1 MARARHNRI
10 GEAGLP
16 AVKPEAA
23 ERSDAERVEAFVKC
37 LFSGQNID
45 QAAQKIG
52 RVNESAQF
60 LGRSTV
66 GLLSEAVAER
76 ADLLIRTEL
85 VAHAVKA
92 LQDALVHPNMSHRL
106 AAVRLVQGWQ
116 MPGAPEGPAGK
127 KPHEMTEAELAEMLR
142 RMQQAREARTVDIE
156 PEPEA

>member
-16 AVKPEAA
+16 AVKAESAEAA
-23 ERSDAERVEAFVKC
+23 DAARVDAFVAA
-37 LFSGQNID
+37 LFAGKTAENAAEASGIKSNSQM
-45 QAAQKIG
+45 
-52 RVNESAQF
+52 
-60 LGRSTV
+60 LGNFAK

-116 MPGAPEGPAGK
+116 MPGVAEGPAGK

-142 RMQQAREARTVDIE
+142 RMQAAREARTIDVE